1 MWIPLI
7 VGVAGFASGV
17 LAAVLGVGGA
27 VVTTPLIRA
36 LGATP
41 LHAVG
46 STVPA
51 ILPGALSGSLRYH
64 REGFIVWRVALI
76 CGGSG
81 MAFAA
86 FGSWVAGEVNAK
98 WLMVVTALLVMWC
111 GVTLVRDAVRNPS
124 VEPDAAGP
132 DAAAPAIST
141 PAPASS
147 APALPPR
154 SVANVRGGVPAMI
167 ALGMGG
173 GFLAGLLGIGGGLI
187 LTPGFSLGLRLPVKN
202 TIATALATVAMMSTT
217 AVITHIALGH
227 VDWRFALPLAIGIIP
242 GARVGA
248 SITIGT
254 SEQRM
259 RLVSGGLLT
268 VMALVYLMSELLTW

>member
-1 MWIPLI
+1 
-7 VGVAGFASGV
+7 
-17 LAAVLGVGGA
+17 
-27 VVTTPLIRA
+27 
-36 LGATP
+36 
-41 LHAVG
+41 
-46 STVPA
+46 
-51 ILPGALSGSLRYH
+51 
-64 REGFIVWRVALI
+64 
-76 CGGSG
+76 
-81 MAFAA
+81 
-86 FGSWVAGEVNAK
+86 
-98 WLMVVTALLVMWC
+98 
-111 GVTLVRDAVRNPS
+111 
-124 VEPDAAGP
+124 
-132 DAAAPAIST
+132 
-141 PAPASS
+141 
-147 APALPPR
+147 
-154 SVANVRGGVPAMI
+154 MI